1 MARGGKNDQI
11 DIEDRRAKALE
22 LRKGGSSYRAIAK
35 KLNTDV
41 ATAYKDVDVALK
53 SLVQMNTASAS
64 ELREIELERLDA
76 MLLSIS
82 DNLKNGH
89 LGAIDRALRIMER
102 RARLLGLDMPTKI
115 ETIDWRSQTIAE
127 IREGK
132 YTHDEIAALFG
143 DAALAD
149 DLFLQAGKTV
159 TAVTVGR
166 DFEAK

>member
-53 SLVQMNTASAS
+53 SLVQMNTASAT

-82 DNLKNGH
+82 DNLKSGH

-102 RARLLGLDMPTKI
+102 RARLIGLDAPTQVQ
-115 ETIDWRSQTIAE
+115 TIDWRSQAIDD
-127 IREGK
+127 IRANK

-143 DAALAD
+143 DHELATQ
-149 DLFLQAGKTV
+149 LFAEAGKS
-159 TAVTVGR
+159 VTVGR
-166 DFEAK
+166 E